1 MADRKV
7 RIGSVEVGGGSPLAI
22 ICGPCV
28 IESLAHA
35 RKMAEAISAI
45 ASKAGLPLI
54 YKSSYTK
61 ANRTSA
67 SSFRGP
73 GMDEGLEILAAIR
86 KEFQLPA
93 VSDVH
98 TEDEARRAAA
108 SIDLVQIPAFL
119 CRQTQLLEA
128 AGESGKPVMI
138 KKGQFV
144 APADMKFAADKVRGE
159 QRRRGHSEQVLL
171 CERGAC
177 FGYRDLIVDF
187 RSLRIMSE
195 TAPVVFDATHSVQQM
210 GGSGG
215 TSGGFREYVPCL
227 ARAAVSVG
235 VDAVF
240 IECHDDPDR
249 APSDGPNMLP
259 LEALGPL
266 LGDLKR
272 LHELK
277 LETRALEAGASA
289 ARA

>member
-1 MADRKV
+1 MPEKKV
-7 RIGSVEVGGGSPLAI
+7 RVGSVEIGGGAPLAI

-28 IESLAHA
+28 VESLAHA
-35 RKMAEAISAI
+35 RKMAAAISEI
-45 ASKAGLPLI
+45 ASKVGVPLI

-73 GMDEGLEILAAIR
+73 GMEEGLSILATVR
-86 KEFQLPA
+86 KEFNIPV

-98 TEDEARRAAA
+98 SEEEARSAAA
-108 SIDLVQIPAFL
+108 SVDLVQIPAFL

-128 AGESGKPVMI
+128 AGESGKPVMV

-159 QRRRGHSEQVLL
+159 QKRRGHSEQVLL

-195 TAPVVFDATHSVQQM
+195 HAPVVFDATHSVQQM
-210 GGSGG
+210 GGSSG
-215 TSGGFREYVPCL
+215 TSGGFREFVPCL

-259 LEALGPL
+259 IDALAAL

-277 LETRALEAGASA
+277 LETRALEA
-289 ARA
+289 R